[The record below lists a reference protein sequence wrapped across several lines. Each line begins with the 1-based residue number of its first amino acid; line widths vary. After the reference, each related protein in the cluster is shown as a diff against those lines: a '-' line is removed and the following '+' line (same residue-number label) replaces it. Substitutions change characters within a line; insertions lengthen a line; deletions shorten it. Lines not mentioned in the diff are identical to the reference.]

1 MKLLQSTL
9 AVLLLLGTFC
19 LSAQYTFQTRI
30 NKVNLAEVVETPGGD
45 FTAAGWNFGE
55 HDFDLGYALDQGIV
69 LVKTNNLGD
78 TLWSSIFSVNG
89 PPRYSRAEAI
99 ALASDGGYLIGGGC
113 YYCPDYKQNTLLIR
127 TDENGDTLWTR
138 LVGGEYI
145 DMIRSICRTTNEEYI
160 VVGETLSFGDSIF
173 GMYIYKM
180 NDIGDLI
187 WSKKIT
193 STFAAQGNAVIQN
206 LNGKFVITGTVNYGS
221 EDSDILLV
229 SINEQ
234 GELLW
239 TKSFGGT
246 DYEAGYDICGS
257 HEGGYAIIGGTA
269 SIGSG
274 STDVCLIVTD
284 SLGNF
289 LWSKN
294 YGSIL
299 GESGYSISKTVDG
312 GYVIGSRTNSFNEY
326 EGDYFILKT
335 DVAGNLLWSKTFA
348 EDESGVAFDIINT
361 SDGGYLTAGEEYE
374 FMKLSIDGNAGCE
387 GTSVNPIQ
395 MDLSIGIKTNLFNI
409 LNVNSVV
416 TIPDIRIIKG
426 LSDVD
431 KCVTSST
438 NNTTYLED
446 IMELRSNIIYSTVE
460 VSFTNSIPENISIF
474 DVNGR
479 VSSIA
484 SLNRGSML
492 QTIDASNLPAGIYFL
507 AATLEKGIVTKKF
520 VKL

>member
-221 EDSDILLV
+221 EDSDILLA

-239 TKSFGGT
+239 TKSFGGN
-246 DYEAGYDICGS
+246 DYEVGYDICTS
-257 HEGGYAIIGGTA
+257 HEGGYAITGGTA

-274 STDVCLIVTD
+274 STDVSLIVTD

-294 YGSIL
+294 YGSLL
-299 GESGYSISKTVDG
+299 GEQGYSISKTNDG
-312 GYVIGSRTNSFNEY
+312 GYILGCNTSSFNDPI
-326 EGDYFILKT
+326 GDYYILKT
-335 DVAGNLLWSKTFA
+335 DREGNLLWSKIFA
-348 EDESGVAFDIINT
+348 ENESGVAFDIINT
-361 SDGGYLTAGEEYE
+361 SDSAFLTAGQQYE
-374 FMKLSIDGNAGCE
+374 FMKLSNNGTAGCE
-387 GTSVNPIQ
+387 GTPVNAIQ
-395 MDLSIGIKTNLFNI
+395 MNIPIGIKTNLFNI
-409 LNVNSVV
+409 QDVNSVV
-416 TIPDIRIIKG
+416 TIPDLRILKG
-426 LSDVD
+426 LKDID
-431 KCVTSST
+431 KCFTSST
-438 NNTTYLED
+438 TNSKYLETL
-446 IMELRSNIIYSTVE
+446 MELRSNIIYSTVE
-460 VSFTNSIPENISIF
+460 VSFMNSIPEKISIF

-479 VSSIA
+479 VVSKAILNHG
-484 SLNRGSML
+484 SLL

-507 AATLEKGIVTKKF
+507 AATLEEGVITKKF